1 MNVPKQDYLIQ
12 RACSGDANAFEELV
26 KAYYPS
32 VLNFSYRLLGNRADA
47 EDVTQEVFLRA
58 ALKLASLKDRS
69 AFETWLFSIAS
80 SASRDMMRKRSR
92 QADRDA
98 SYHECH
104 HAEDSQPGSETGL
117 WELVRR
123 LPRKL
128 KEAVVL
134 VYWEGVNHAH
144 AASVLNCAESTVS
157 WRVHEAKKQ
166 LREMMEGGE

>member
-1 MNVPKQDYLIQ
+1 MNVPNQEYLIQ

-26 KAYYPS
+26 KTYYPS
-32 VLNFSYRLLGNRADA
+32 ILNFSYRLLGNRADA

-58 ALKLASLKDRS
+58 GRKLTSLKDSS
-69 AFETWLFSIAS
+69 AFDSWLFSIAS
-80 SASRDMMRKRSR
+80 SASRDMIRKRSR

-98 SYHECH
+98 SYHELH
-104 HAEDSQPGSETGL
+104 HVGDEQPNAGSGL

-123 LPRKL
+123 LPQKL

-134 VYWEGVNHAH
+134 VYWEGANHAH

-166 LREMMEGGE
+166 LKEMMEGSK

>member
-1 MNVPKQDYLIQ
+1 MNVPNQEYLIQ

-32 VLNFSYRLLGNRADA
+32 ILNFSYRLLGNRADA
-47 EDVTQEVFLRA
+47 EDVTQEVFLRVGR
-58 ALKLASLKDRS
+58 KLTSLKNS
-69 AFETWLFSIAS
+69 AVFDTWLYSIAS
-80 SASRDMMRKRSR
+80 SASKDMMRQRSR

-98 SYHECH
+98 RYHECH
-104 HAEDSQPGSETGL
+104 HVGDCPPRSETGL

-166 LREMMEGGE
+166 LKEMMEGDE